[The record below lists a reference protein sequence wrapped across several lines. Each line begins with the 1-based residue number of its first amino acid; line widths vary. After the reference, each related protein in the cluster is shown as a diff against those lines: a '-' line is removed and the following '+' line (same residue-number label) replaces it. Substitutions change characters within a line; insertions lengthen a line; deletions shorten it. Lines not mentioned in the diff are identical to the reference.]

1 MRTLISIKPGRINIL
16 KNGKTGS
23 GPVFYWMSRDQ
34 RARQNWALLEAAR
47 LAQMLGRSLVCVFT
61 LKTNYPGA
69 FYRHFAFMLKG
80 LAEVEQELFEH
91 GIPLL
96 VLQGNPPDVLSKT
109 LCEYDAAALVCDFDP
124 LRIKQQWKEE
134 LLPQIPF
141 TVEEVDAH
149 NIVPC
154 RIVSSKQETGAYTLR
169 PKLRKLWNEYLD
181 VFPDLSVFKNNLQNI
196 ERPNFGEIL
205 SSNNFDR
212 SVGEVSSFIPGITE
226 AEKLLACFTKNG
238 LKSYNDKHGDPNADA
253 VSNLSPYLHFGQIS
267 AQQIVLDILASCEP
281 SDSRAAFLEQLVV
294 RRELTDNFCL
304 YNPDYDHYNGFPE
317 WAKRSLDKHLD
328 DKRSYLY
335 SSDDFEQART
345 HDELWNAAQR
355 EMVSTG
361 KMHNYM
367 RMYWAK
373 KILEWT
379 ASPREAMQIA
389 VYLNDKYEL
398 DGRDPNG
405 YAGCA
410 WAIGGVHDRPWF
422 EREIFG
428 QIRYMNYNGCKSKF
442 DVVKYCNR
450 FKG

>member
-16 KNGKTGS
+16 KDGKTGS

-61 LKTNYPGA
+61 LKTDYPGA

-80 LAEVEQELFEH
+80 LAEVEHELFEH

-109 LCEYDAAALVCDFDP
+109 LCEYNAAALVCDFDP

-181 VFPDLSVFKNNLQNI
+181 VFPDLPVFKNNLQNI

-212 SVGEVSSFIPGITE
+212 SVGEVFSFIPGITE
-226 AEKLLACFTKNG
+226 AQKLLTCFIENG

-317 WAKRSLDKHLD
+317 WAKRSLGKHLD